1 MYIFILVFRLFYTK
15 IRIKIHKS
23 MTSVILSVS
32 TCKIRIKKLTWCLT
46 KKRVLVIWNYSSMY
60 NGNDGLS
67 SPSKNDPSN
76 LATRNKEN
84 YLNPISYL
92 MQIKPQLTQVL
103 LICISL
109 LHKKTQVDLYFL
121 Y

>member
-1 MYIFILVFRLFYTK
+1 MVSDKK
-15 IRIKIHKS
+15 IKD
-23 MTSVILSVS
+23 
-32 TCKIRIKKLTWCLT
+32 
-46 KKRVLVIWNYSSMY
+46 LVIWNYSSMY

-67 SPSKNDPSN
+67 STSKNDPSN